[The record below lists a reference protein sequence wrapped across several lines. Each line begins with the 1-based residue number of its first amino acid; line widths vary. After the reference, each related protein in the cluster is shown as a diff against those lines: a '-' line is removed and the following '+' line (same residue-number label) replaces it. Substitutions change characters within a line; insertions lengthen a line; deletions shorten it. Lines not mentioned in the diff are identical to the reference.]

1 MTNSIAIVGGGAGGI
16 FAAIAASQQAR
27 EKNADVDVHL
37 FERNPR
43 LGIKILISGGGKCN
57 ITHAGPIE
65 QVLREGFP
73 RKNEQRFL
81 KHAFHTYTNED
92 VLRLL
97 EKHGV
102 AWHARVNG
110 RIFPD

>member
-57 ITHAGPIE
+57 ITHAGPVE
-65 QVLREGFP
+65 ELLREGFP
-73 RKNEQRFL
+73 RRAEQRFL
-81 KHAFHTYTNED
+81 KNSFYRYTHED
-92 VLRLL
+92 VISLL
-97 EKHGV
+97 ERHNV
-102 AWHARVNG
+102 S
-110 RIFPD
+110 